1 MQEEASLKGR
11 KEDSMKQLAPDGPPI
26 DAANSIPSAGLGPIA
41 EPIVKFVKTV
51 ATVVELE
58 VRKLRHDSTDL
69 LTRAIQ
75 PFLWLVV
82 FGQVFTRVRGIPT
95 GHLRYIDFMAPGV
108 LAQSVLF
115 VAIFY
120 GISTIQERDQGIIV
134 KFLVSPVPR
143 TAIVLGKALSAG
155 VRGLSQCTIIYLL
168 SIVRRIHLSLNPWH
182 ILAVVATVILS
193 ASLFSTFSL
202 VIACLV
208 KTQQRLMGIGQ
219 IITMPLFFASN
230 AIYPISIMPHWL
242 QIVSRINPLTYEVD
256 ALRSMML
263 RDLSSHYGIGT
274 DLGILFAVA
283 GVLVVIAGKLYPKI
297 VN

>member
-1 MQEEASLKGR
+1 
-11 KEDSMKQLAPDGPPI
+11 
-26 DAANSIPSAGLGPIA
+26 
-41 EPIVKFVKTV
+41 
-51 ATVVELE
+51 
-58 VRKLRHDSTDL
+58 
-69 LTRAIQ
+69 
-75 PFLWLVV
+75 
-82 FGQVFTRVRGIPT
+82 
-95 GHLRYIDFMAPGV
+95 MAPGV

-168 SIVRRIHLSLNPWH
+168 SIVLRIHLSLNPWH
-182 ILAVVATVILS
+182 ILAVMATVILS

-263 RDLSSHYGIGT
+263 RAISSHYGIGT
-274 DLGILFAVA
+274 DLGVLFAIAGALVIVA
-283 GVLVVIAGKLYPKI
+283 GTLYPKI